1 MLALF
6 GVLVITPRL
15 CQFFVDFA
23 VVAGFFFALFEEAL

>member
-23 VVAGFFFALFEEAL
+23 AVAGFFFVVFEEAL